1 MIEIRKLTKMYRDLK
16 AVDNISFTIERGEI
30 LGFLGPNGAGKTTTM
45 RMITGYLSPSYGQV
59 YVDGLDV
66 FDEPLVVKK
75 KIGYLPETPPVY
87 FDMTVESYLGFVA
100 ELKGLPHRTL
110 KSEIGRVS
118 ERCGIAHNSHRLI
131 RHLSKGYR
139 QRVGLAQALLGSP
152 SVLILDEPTVG
163 LDPAQMREVRGLI
176 KDLAQEH
183 TVILSTHI
191 LPEVEMICNRVSII
205 HKGKIVAS
213 DTIENLSRGMGDEAR
228 VRVELV
234 SPNTEAKAKLLAL
247 DGVNAV
253 EEKKADVRFDLQLAS
268 HKLADGPILQALA
281 ASSLDVRECYNVTP
295 TLEDI
300 FLRAVSGREIEVEAT
315 SSEPAPASKPA
326 AKKEESKKEEA
337 KAEPAEAEDAQEAEA
352 SNDTST
358 DEDTKSTQEDTSKK
372 SSDSKSQKGGNKKV
386 RSKEQA
392 PSTPSKKS
400 KKSKR
405 RKKR

>member
-45 RMITGYLSPSYGQV
+45 RMITGYLSPSYGAV
-59 YVDGLDV
+59 YVDGLNV

-87 FDMTVESYLGFVA
+87 MDMTVESYLKFVA
-100 ELKGLPHRTL
+100 ELKGLPYRNLAT
-110 KSEIGRVS
+110 EIGRVS
-118 ERCGIAHNSHRLI
+118 DRCGISHNSHRLI

-176 KDLAQEH
+176 KELAQEH

-205 HKGKIVAS
+205 HRGKIVAS

-228 VRVELV
+228 VRVEL
-234 SPNTEAKAKLLAL
+234 SEPNPEAKAKLLAL
-247 DGVNAV
+247 DGVDSV
-253 EEKKADVRFDLQLAS
+253 EEKKADVRFDLTLAS
-268 HKLADGPILQALA
+268 HELANGPLLQTLA
-281 ASSLDVRECYNVTP
+281 ASDISVRECFNVTP

-300 FLRAVSGREIEVEAT
+300 FLRAVSGRELEVEAT
-315 SSEPAPASKPA
+315 PAVPSTPATP
-326 AKKEESKKEEA
+326 AKKEEFKEEVVEA
-337 KAEPAEAEDAQEAEA
+337 QEEEREEASTEAEEADESKDSKAA
-352 SNDTST
+352 SKD
-358 DEDTKSTQEDTSKK
+358 SKK
-372 SSDSKSQKGGNKKV
+372 SNQTKHDESNESNSSKQ
-386 RSKEQA
+386 
-392 PSTPSKKS
+392 SKKS
-400 KKSKR
+400 KK

>member
-45 RMITGYLSPSYGQV
+45 RMITGYLSPSYGAV
-59 YVDGLDV
+59 YVDGLNV

-87 FDMTVESYLGFVA
+87 MDMTVESYLKFVA
-100 ELKGLPHRTL
+100 ELKGLPYRTL
-110 KSEIGRVS
+110 ATEIGRVS
-118 ERCGIAHNSHRLI
+118 DRCGISHNSHRLI

-176 KDLAQEH
+176 KELAQEH

-228 VRVELV
+228 VRVEL
-234 SPNTEAKAKLLAL
+234 SEPNTEAKAKLLAL
-247 DGVNAV
+247 DGVENV
-253 EEKKADVRFDLQLAS
+253 EEKKADVRFDLTLAS
-268 HKLADGPILQALA
+268 HELANGPLLQTLA
-281 ASSLDVRECYNVTP
+281 ASDLSVRECFNVTP

-300 FLRAVSGREIEVEAT
+300 FLRAVSGRELGVETTPAT
-315 SSEPAPASKPA
+315 PSAPAAP
-326 AKKEESKKEEA
+326 AKKEEPKAKAVEAKEEEQA
-337 KAEPAEAEDAQEAEA
+337 SAEAEEASEEKADESQSAKA
-352 SNDTST
+352 SNDSKTSNPT
-358 DEDTKSTQEDTSKK
+358 KK
-372 SSDSKSQKGGNKKV
+372 SESNESQ
-386 RSKEQA
+386 S
-392 PSTPSKKS
+392 SKKS
-400 KKSKR
+400 KKSKK